1 MAHLGISQRYEI
13 YHLKKQGLTYSS
25 IAKRIGVHKST
36 ISREFKRNS
45 DSRNGVYKVALA
57 QKKTEE
63 RHLNKPKSIRFTKE
77 IVDFVTYWLKED
89 YSPEQIVG
97 KSKRLNVSCVSIER
111 IYQFIWNDKKQGGM
125 LYTHLRTLGK
135 RYQKRENTNSRRGQI
150 ADRVPIEQRPEI
162 VDKKDRIGDLEIDLV
177 IGRDH
182 KGALLTIND
191 RATGILKMAHLK
203 NKSAKEV
210 ELKTIELLE
219 SWTPFIHTIT
229 SDNGKEFANHKVI
242 AEALNI
248 DFFFAK
254 PYHSWQRGANE
265 NLNGLVR
272 QYFPKKTNFESL
284 EQQKIDKVVEKLNNR
299 PRKRYNFLNPIE
311 KFDIIINQ
319 MTDVA
324 FIT

>member
-63 RHLNKPKSIRFTKE
+63 RHLNKAKSIRFTEE
-77 IVDFVTYWLKED
+77 IVDFATYWLKED

-177 IGRDH
+177 IGKDH

-311 KFDIIINQ
+311 KFDTIINQ

-324 FIT
+324 FMT